1 MARPT
6 YDPQSLLVGVIG
18 KPHGLDGEMTL
29 RAYNPHG
36 ADLAKVSELIF
47 ERGQARDT
55 RRLRT
60 ARRRADG
67 WLVRVEGVDSRDAA
81 AALTHTPVRVLK
93 QALPALRPGEFF
105 VEDLLGCEVRTVDG
119 DVLGVVDTTFWNGAH
134 DVMSV
139 QQTAPQGENAGEGEG
154 GRALTWRRTSHSANG
169 RSKHLMP
176 AGRQRCLHTVDA
188 AAVAL
193 SRRWCRVRER
203 ARGRHVTAPGPA
215 VTFEVITL
223 FPELFDGFLRTSLLG
238 KALTAGIIAVE
249 RTSQRDF
256 ATDRHRSV
264 DDTPCGGGP
273 GMILSAPPL
282 AAALDDIQARRG
294 PAHKILLSPRGR
306 LLDQDHVRRLSTL
319 PRIALVCGRYEG
331 FDERVGALCD
341 EELSIG
347 DYVLAGGELAAAVV
361 IEAVARLV
369 PGVLG
374 SGLSASDES
383 FTSRE
388 RLEYPQWTRPLE
400 FRGQVVPSSPAVR

>member
-1 MARPT
+1 
-6 YDPQSLLVGVIG
+6 
-18 KPHGLDGEMTL
+18 MT
-29 RAYNPHG
+29 A
-36 ADLAKVSELIF
+36 
-47 ERGQARDT
+47 T
-55 RRLRT
+55 
-60 ARRRADG
+60 
-67 WLVRVEGVDSRDAA
+67 
-81 AALTHTPVRVLK
+81 
-93 QALPALRPGEFF
+93 
-105 VEDLLGCEVRTVDG
+105 
-119 DVLGVVDTTFWNGAH
+119 
-134 DVMSV
+134 
-139 QQTAPQGENAGEGEG
+139 
-154 GRALTWRRTSHSANG
+154 
-169 RSKHLMP
+169 
-176 AGRQRCLHTVDA
+176 
-188 AAVAL
+188 
-193 SRRWCRVRER
+193 
-203 ARGRHVTAPGPA
+203 GPEI
-215 VTFEVITL
+215 TFEVITL

-238 KALTAGIIAVE
+238 KALAAGIIAVE

-282 AAALDDIQARRG
+282 AAALDDIQSRRG

-306 LLDQDHVRRLSTL
+306 PLDQDHVRRLSTL

-383 FTSRE
+383 FTQGRGQGQGQG

-400 FRGQVVPSSPAVR
+400 FRGQVVPSILLSGDHGAIDRWRRRESLLRTRDWRPDLLEKHPPTEEERRWLREAAPPTPEESSASPSQKAPPQSPDDPNA